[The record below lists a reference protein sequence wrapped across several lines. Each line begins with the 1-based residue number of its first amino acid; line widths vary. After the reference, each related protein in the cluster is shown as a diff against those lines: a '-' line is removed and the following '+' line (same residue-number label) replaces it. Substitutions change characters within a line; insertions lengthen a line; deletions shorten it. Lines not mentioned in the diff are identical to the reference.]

1 MVGNESL
8 INQRMI
14 IVQVQ
19 EIKLNMQA
27 QHLLPAINID
37 LFSLIFISYTKFLH
51 GNKYLLPHKNEKQP
65 FSSPNFY
72 QIRNIW
78 VMNGWYEI

>member
-1 MVGNESL
+1 MVENESL

-19 EIKLNMQA
+19 EIKLNMKA

-37 LFSLIFISYTKFLH
+37 LFSLIFISYTKFLR

-65 FSSPNFY
+65 FPSPNFY